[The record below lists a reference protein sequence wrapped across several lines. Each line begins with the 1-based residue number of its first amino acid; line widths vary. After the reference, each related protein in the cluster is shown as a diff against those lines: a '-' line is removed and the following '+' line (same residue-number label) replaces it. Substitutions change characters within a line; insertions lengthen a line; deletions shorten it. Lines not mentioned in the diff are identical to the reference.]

1 MGSFPTAAGEK
12 VQVATKLQHS
22 HIHKKEK
29 KKNWPKSEFEGN
41 SKYGGGGMGVK
52 KSTKEC

>member
-1 MGSFPTAAGEK
+1 MGSFRTAAGEK
-12 VQVATKLQHS
+12 VQAAMKMQHN
-22 HIHKKEK
+22 HIHKKE

-52 KSTKEC
+52 KSTEEC